1 MKKFLIFTLLILLS
15 LGISAQRRRRVKAT
29 PTPEELAEKKRQ
41 ERYEQKL
48 QVTARITFIDS
59 LIVKK
64 NSLMDIISISAENG
78 SIRPCAGFHGMVEPD
93 TLDCTMF
100 RTQLGDKIIFA
111 QPDDNAVL
119 HLFTS
124 ELIGDK
130 WSEKIMLPGL
140 NDTVSQNYPFMLSD
154 GTTLYYASKGEES
167 LGGYDIF
174 MTRWDADAQRF
185 LKPENIGMPFNSTGN
200 DYLYLIDEFHQLGWF
215 ATDRGLGPDSVCIYT
230 FIPTQTRKIYDTHS
244 IGRDTLVAYANI
256 NSIRDT
262 WTDKDEVSAAIKRLD
277 EVKHSVRKARKA
289 GICFVVSDKIIYTE
303 LSQFRTKEGYNLAQ
317 KWLGMSQQL
326 KSLSAELESQRQQYS
341 SSTSEKKK
349 TLKAIIASNEQRQEK
364 LLEAI
369 HKMEKEMRSFEQR

>member
-15 LGISAQRRRRVKAT
+15 LGVGAQRRRRVKAT
-29 PTPEELAEKKRQ
+29 PTPEELAEQKRQ

-48 QVTARITFIDS
+48 QMTARITFIDS

-64 NSLMDIISISAENG
+64 DSLMDIISISAENG
-78 SIRPCAGFHGMVEPD
+78 SIRPCAGFHGMVEQD

-119 HLFTS
+119 HLFSS

-130 WSEKIMLPGL
+130 WSEKVMLPGL
-140 NDTVSQNYPFMLSD
+140 KDTVSQNYPFMLSD

-289 GICFVVSDKIIYTE
+289 GIHFVVNDKIIYTE
-303 LSQFRTKEGYNLAQ
+303 LSQFRTKEGYDLAQ

-349 TLKAIIASNEQRQEK
+349 TLKSIIASNEQRQEK
-364 LLEAI
+364 LLDAI
-369 HKMEKEMRSFEQR
+369 HKMEKEIRSFEQR

>member
-15 LGISAQRRRRVKAT
+15 LGVSAQRRRRFKAT
-29 PTPEELAEKKRQ
+29 PTPEELAEQKRQ

-48 QVTARITFIDS
+48 QMTARITFIDS

-64 NSLMDIISISAENG
+64 DSLMDIISISAENG
-78 SIRPCAGFHGMVEPD
+78 SIRPCAGFHGMVEQD

-130 WSEKIMLPGL
+130 WSERVMLPGL

-154 GTTLYYASKGEES
+154 GTTLYYASKGEDS

-230 FIPTQTRKIYDTHS
+230 FIPTQTRKIYDTNS

-262 WTDKDEVSAAIKRLD
+262 WTDKDNVSAAIKRLD
-277 EVKHSVRKARKA
+277 EVKHSVRKARKS
-289 GICFVVSDKIIYTE
+289 GIYFVVNDKIIYTE
-303 LSQFRTKEGYNLAQ
+303 LSQFRTKEGYDLAQ

-364 LLEAI
+364 FLEAI

>member
-64 NSLMDIISISAENG
+64 DSLMDIISISAENG

-200 DYLYLIDEFHQLGWF
+200 DFLYLIDEFHQLGWF

>member
-64 NSLMDIISISAENG
+64 DSLMDIISISAENG
-78 SIRPCAGFHGMVEPD
+78 SIRPCAGFHGMVEQD

-289 GICFVVSDKIIYTE
+289 GICFVVNDKIIYTE

>member
-64 NSLMDIISISAENG
+64 DSLMDIISISAENG